1 MFNFLKSKS
10 NVTFKSVFLLL
21 IAAYLISSSPAKTW
35 QLPSYS
41 QAIVFSPDSK
51 MLATAAGAP
60 KDYYV
65 LPNNNK
71 SDSSSQ
77 ASSTVEIRRVPN
89 GKVIQT
95 LDFPYATSLAFSPD
109 NNLIATG
116 NSGKEIKVWRISDG
130 QLLYSLPKP
139 GAPSLFG
146 NQTNILAFTPD
157 EQTLIASAGI
167 YSPRSKKPNY
177 FTAWN
182 LSNGKNRYIVS
193 QPNSCAAVSTEKQIF
208 ALGEETEP
216 LTLYRLQDGTK
227 LKTLNINKPSICYH
241 LALSQDGKLLASEF
255 PLNQKSGTYIYNLE
269 NGKLLR
275 IISNRD
281 PYRDTQGLTDI
292 ALSPNNRYLAT
303 SYDVAYTGTGW
314 VGFEPSI
321 PKAFSG
327 RIRIWNV
334 KTGRLV
340 TSLWGHRKG
349 TNTIIF
355 SPNGH
360 WLASTGKDNT
370 IHIWR
375 MPPHNYF
382 LWLLVS
388 VCLTAL
394 AYWQRDWLN
403 RFMLRG

>member
-1 MFNFLKSKS
+1 MFDFLKSKS

-35 QLPSYS
+35 QLPSFS
-41 QAIVFSPDSK
+41 QAIAFSPDSK
-51 MLATAAGAP
+51 MLATASGKP
-60 KDYYV
+60 KDYDV
-65 LPNNNK
+65 TPNK
-71 SDSSSQ
+71 PSHGSSSQ
-77 ASSTVEIRRVPN
+77 VSSIVEIRKVPD
-89 GKVIQT
+89 GKIIQT

-109 NNLIATG
+109 NQFLATG
-116 NSGKEIKVWRISDG
+116 NASKEIKVWRISDG
-130 QLLYSLPKP
+130 QLLYSFPKP
-139 GAPSLFG
+139 GIPSLHY
-146 NQTNILAFTPD
+146 NETNLLAFTND
-157 EQTLIASAGI
+157 GQTLVAAVGR
-167 YSPRSKKPNY
+167 YSSGSKRPNY

-182 LSNGKNRYIVS
+182 LSSGKSRYTVS
-193 QPNSCAAVSTEKQIF
+193 RPYRCAAVSAEGQLF

-349 TNTIIF
+349 TSTIVF

-360 WLASTGKDNT
+360 WLASAGKDNT
-370 IHIWR
+370 IHLWR

-388 VCLTAL
+388 VSLTAL
-394 AYWQRDWLN
+394 VYWQRDWLKGLYN
-403 RFMLRG
+403 K

>member
-35 QLPSYS
+35 QLPSFS
-41 QAIVFSPDSK
+41 QAIAFSPDSK

-95 LDFPYATSLAFSPD
+95 LDFPYATGLAFSPD

-130 QLLYSLPKP
+130 QLLYSFPKP
-139 GAPSLFG
+139 GIPSLHYNETNLLAFTNDGQTLVASVGSSMKWDEPSQIIAWEVNSSNNLYKLSNLDNCVPTDVNRQIFPVNRQIEPLNVYQIQDKISLPKTNIKTDICDHLKFGLDRKFLVSLFG
-146 NQTNILAFTPD
+146 
-157 EQTLIASAGI
+157 
-167 YSPRSKKPNY
+167 
-177 FTAWN
+177 
-182 LSNGKNRYIVS
+182 
-193 QPNSCAAVSTEKQIF
+193 
-208 ALGEETEP
+208 LG
-216 LTLYRLQDGTK
+216 Q
-227 LKTLNINKPSICYH
+227 
-241 LALSQDGKLLASEF
+241 Q
-255 PLNQKSGTYIYNLE
+255 SGTHIYNLE
-269 NGKLLR
+269 DGKLVR
-275 IISNRD
+275 TISNEE
-281 PYRDTQGLTDI
+281 PYQDTQYLTDI

-303 SYDVAYTGTGW
+303 SYNVAYTGTGW

-349 TNTIIF
+349 TSTIVF

-360 WLASTGKDNT
+360 WLASAGKDNT
-370 IHIWR
+370 IHLWR

-388 VCLTAL
+388 VSLTAL
-394 AYWQRDWLN
+394 VYWQRDWLKGLYN
-403 RFMLRG
+403 K